1 MNWADFT
8 NGVFEAG
15 TGLTA
20 LHSCWKLYQHK
31 RVQGVSHWLM
41 AWVSLWGYWNLYYY
55 PSLDQWLSFCGG
67 LLIVTA
73 NTVWLSLAWR
83 YRRGKPD
90 PRCDVCFAPL
100 HNGVCSEDPE
110 HLGRH
115 QITVLSAGQ
124 LLSRKK

>member
-8 NGVFEAG
+8 NGLFEAG
-15 TGLTA
+15 TGITA

-41 AWVSLWGYWNLYYY
+41 GWVSLWGYWNLYYY

-73 NTVWLSLAWR
+73 NTVWLLLAWT
-83 YRRGKPD
+83 YRQGGPYEAAHRT
-90 PRCDVCFAPL
+90 L
-100 HNGVCSEDPE
+100 
-110 HLGRH
+110 
-115 QITVLSAGQ
+115 
-124 LLSRKK
+124 

>member
-1 MNWADFT
+1 MTWADAT

-83 YRRGKPD
+83 YRSGK
-90 PRCDVCFAPL
+90 
-100 HNGVCSEDPE
+100 SPE
-110 HLGRH
+110 FDRALWK
-115 QITVLSAGQ
+115 QIWEGTPF
-124 LLSRKK
+124 K